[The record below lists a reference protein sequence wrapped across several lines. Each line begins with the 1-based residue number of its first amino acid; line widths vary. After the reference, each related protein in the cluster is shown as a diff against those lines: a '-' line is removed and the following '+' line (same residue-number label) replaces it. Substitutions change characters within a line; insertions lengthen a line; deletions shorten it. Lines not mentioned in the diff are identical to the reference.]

1 MELYKGLLDSI
12 KLLGDGIIKTVECED
27 GFIVVNLT
35 DRKLCV
41 LDDKLVAFDKI
52 LDVSVSTETKRDPRV
67 ELANA
72 FASSEGS
79 KTTTDTGSIV
89 GRSLVGG
96 LVGGVPGAIV
106 GGMTAEK
113 KTEFFH
119 TVDSRYE
126 DYTITI
132 VTKDLINPSLSIHI
146 GNDKETV
153 DGIVNLFKAI
163 LAAKDTENGN
173 VMDMDKSSYLSSM
186 YSKARKLK
194 AEISVDA
201 NGFVMNIDNESL
213 ARDLYLQIL
222 SNDVGS
228 KEAQFYYFFFKSLS
242 KPKYSQKLG
251 KLKLF
256 DLYKEKFAEY
266 LEGLKLADFSSK
278 SLSFLVKDTL
288 LYAHY
293 LGGGYIDE
301 WKFGYLLP
309 LEVGDIVFDKF
320 GKQAC
325 SMVLPLWKAAV
336 SNHHSRP
343 SSCRKEFD
351 ISNYVQKIREFEE
364 DYVEPKIEGGV
375 SLYPDTDYI
384 IGIIVVMFIA
394 CVIVY
399 LIAS

>member
-1 MELYKGLLDSI
+1 M
-12 KLLGDGIIKTVECED
+12 GDGIIKTVEYED
-27 GFIVVNLT
+27 GYIIVNLT
-35 DRKLCV
+35 DKKLCV
-41 LDDKLVAFDKI
+41 LDDKLVAFDNI
-52 LDVSVSTETKRDPRV
+52 LDVSVSSEMKRDPRV
-67 ELANA
+67 DLANA

-96 LVGGVPGAIV
+96 LVGGVPGAII
-106 GGMTAEK
+106 GGVTAEK
-113 KTEFFH
+113 KTEVFH

-126 DYTITI
+126 DYAITI
-132 VTKDLINPSLSIHI
+132 VTKDLINPTLSIHI
-146 GNDKETV
+146 GNDKEAV
-153 DGIVNLFKAI
+153 EEIANLFKAI
-163 LAAKDTENGN
+163 LASKDTENGN
-173 VMDMDKSSYLSSM
+173 VLDMDKRQYLSSM
-186 YSKARKLK
+186 YSNARKLK
-194 AEISVDA
+194 AEMSVDA
-201 NGFVMNIDNESL
+201 KGFVVNIDNESL
-213 ARDLYLQIL
+213 VRDLYLQIL

-242 KPKYSQKLG
+242 KPKYSQKFG

-256 DLYKEKFAEY
+256 DLYKEKFVEY
-266 LEGLKLADFSSK
+266 LEELKLVDFSSK

-309 LEVGDIVFDKF
+309 LAVGDIVFDKF
-320 GKQAC
+320 GKHAC
-325 SMVLPLWKAAV
+325 SIVLPLWKSAV

-343 SSCRKEFD
+343 SSCREEFD

-364 DYVEPKIEGGV
+364 DYVEPKIDGGL
-375 SLYPDTDYI
+375 SLHSDTDYI

-394 CVIVY
+394 CLIVY
-399 LIAS
+399 LIVS

>member
-1 MELYKGLLDSI
+1 MELYKGLLDSV
-12 KLLGDGIIKTVECED
+12 KLLGDGIIKTVEYED
-27 GFIVVNLT
+27 GFIILNLT

-41 LDDKLVAFDKI
+41 LDDKIIAFDNI
-52 LDVSVSTETKRDPRV
+52 LDVSVSSETKRDPRV

-72 FASSEGS
+72 FASSEAS
-79 KTTTDTGSIV
+79 KTTTNTGSIV

-96 LVGGVPGAIV
+96 LVGGVPGAII

-113 KTEFFH
+113 KTEVFH

-132 VTKDLINPSLSIHI
+132 IIKDLINPTLSIHM
-146 GNDKETV
+146 GNDRETV
-153 DGIVNLFKAI
+153 EEIANLFKAV
-163 LAAKDTENGN
+163 LASKDTVKGN
-173 VMDMDKSSYLSSM
+173 AMDMDKSSYLSSM

-194 AEISVDA
+194 AEISVTA
-201 NGFVMNIDNESL
+201 NDFVMNADNESL

-222 SNDVGS
+222 SNDVSS

-242 KPKYSQKLG
+242 KPKYSQTLG

-256 DLYKEKFAEY
+256 DIYKEKIAEY
-266 LEGLKLADFSSK
+266 IEELKLADFSSM

-309 LEVGDIVFDKF
+309 LAVGDIVFDKF
-320 GKQAC
+320 GKKAY
-325 SMVLPLWKAAV
+325 SIVVPLWKTAV
-336 SNHHSRP
+336 SNHHKTP
-343 SSCRKEFD
+343 SSCREKFD
-351 ISNYVQKIREFEE
+351 ISNYVQKIQEIEG
-364 DYVEPKIEGGV
+364 DYVEPQINK
-375 SLYPDTDYI
+375 DYSFYFDKDFV
-384 IGIIVVMFIA
+384 IGIIVLLFIA